1 MRLRTALFGALL
13 FLQSALVVTGG
24 AVRLT
29 GSGLGCPTWPECT
42 PGSYTPVPHQA
53 EGQLHAWIEFGN
65 RLLTFALLL
74 SAVIVA
80 INVFAPR
87 RLGRVLAAFNISLS
101 GRRDLRWLAA
111 GQVLGIFGQGVL
123 GGITVLTDLH
133 PLPVAGHLLLSM
145 FLIAGAT
152 SIYSRRHSAS
162 VKIAAPTKT
171 ISVLSRAHI
180 AISFI
185 VLILGTIVTGSGPHA
200 GDEKAQR
207 FGFDIRSVA
216 ILHADAVIFLIGLTI
231 ALLVAA
237 SVTKSTKKAIYIFFA
252 VSLVQGGVGYAQYFT
267 GIPELLVA
275 IHLAG
280 ATIFWIA
287 AWRTR
292 LSVVRTSQ
300 QERDRI

>member
-1 MRLRTALFGALL
+1 MRLRTAIFGVLL

-42 PGSYTPVPHQA
+42 PGSYTPVPYQA

-74 SAVIVA
+74 SALIAVIY
-80 INVFAPR
+80 
-87 RLGRVLAAFNISLS
+87 VLKS
-101 GRRDLRWLAA
+101 GRKDLRLLAA
-111 GQVLGIFGQGVL
+111 GQVLGIVGQGVL

-145 FLIAGAT
+145 FLIAGAA
-152 SIYSRRHSAS
+152 SLYSRREAPQFKVS
-162 VKIAAPTKT
+162 APTKT
-171 ISVLSRAHI
+171 ISVLSQAHI

-200 GDEKAQR
+200 GDAKAQR

-216 ILHADAVIFLIGLTI
+216 ILHADAVIFLMGLTI

-252 VSLVQGGVGYAQYFT
+252 ISIAQGGVGYAQYLT

-287 AWRTR
+287 AWRIR

-300 QERDRI
+300 QERDQP